1 MPSNAQFCPTCGT
14 RVAPP
19 AITVETVRR
28 TITALFC
35 DLSGSTALGDAR
47 DPELMRTVV
56 TRYFGAVSDAIEQHG
71 GTVEKFIGDAVM
83 AVFGVPELHEDD
95 ALRAVRAAVDA
106 GTAVDTLNDEL
117 ERDHGIASQCAS
129 AWRLERSSSATAS
142 AQRSP
147 RVTRSTSPPA

>member
-1 MPSNAQFCPTCGT
+1 
-14 RVAPP
+14 
-19 AITVETVRR
+19 
-28 TITALFC
+28 
-35 DLSGSTALGDAR
+35 
-47 DPELMRTVV
+47 MRTVV